1 MKKIILL
8 LTLVALVSC
17 ATRTEAPG
25 YIVQV
30 SLGGWHSPDYT
41 AGQIVARIDSV
52 AQMIPVRKVII
63 GWSLDASIYKEV
75 GAALPAVQRTFCG
88 RGG

>member
-8 LTLVALVSC
+8 LTLLALVSC
-17 ATRTEAPG
+17 GARTEAPG

-30 SLGGWHSPDYT
+30 SLGGWHTPDYT
-41 AGQIVARIDSV
+41 AGQIVSRIDSV

-63 GWSLDASIYKEV
+63 GWSIQKDIYREV
-75 GAALPAVQRTFCG
+75 GAALHAKG
-88 RGG
+88 IDMLL